1 MFRSQVSCIA
11 MNGSS
16 TLLASGQAGAQSMVR
31 VWDVNTT
38 ECFAMFK
45 THAHSLHCLRWEL
58 TSIYYFKVLSL

>member
-45 THAHSLHCLRWEL
+45 THAHSLHCLR
-58 TSIYYFKVLSL
+58 